1 LETSNINHS
10 WQQLGVYGFLPPV
23 SFDTGAFFVSAA
35 MGAGRRFMQN
45 RIRRWA
51 GRFRNALLNLP
62 DDVLQATFCRWACA
76 AGPTACRGLGLPPEP
91 QQWSATQ
98 VRHALNRLPPDYLV
112 RYVVQDLISTAKQ
125 RELAE
130 EFAGWGHTH
139 DLAGFMR
146 RGINEI
152 EQGAL
157 HARADRPPRSLRLVE
172 RLRRQMLATD
182 ERILEDFVAEHGDA
196 RRWASAGLPQ
206 MFFPGAANYRLGT
219 FLDVIDDMDTEHFA
233 SQVVVCLAPRPDLAY
248 QPAFLEDIRAELN
261 SVAHE
266 QRNAA

>member
-1 LETSNINHS
+1 
-10 WQQLGVYGFLPPV
+10 
-23 SFDTGAFFVSAA
+23 
-35 MGAGRRFMQN
+35 MQN

-51 GRFRNALLNLP
+51 GRFRNALLSLP
-62 DDVLQATFCRWACA
+62 DDVLLATFCRWACA
-76 AGPTACRGLGLPPEP
+76 AGPGACRGLGLPPDP
-91 QQWSATQ
+91 QQWSANQ
-98 VRHALNRLPPDYLV
+98 VRCALNRLPPDYLV
-112 RYVVQDLISTAKQ
+112 RHVVQDLISTAKQ
-125 RELAE
+125 GDLAE

-146 RGINEI
+146 RGINDI

-157 HARADRPPRSLRLVE
+157 HARARAGRPTRSLRLVE

-182 ERILEDFVAEHGDA
+182 ERVLEDFVAEHGDA

-219 FLDVIDDMDTEHFA
+219 FLDVIDDMDAEHFA
-233 SQVVVCLAPRPDLAY
+233 AQVVVCLAPRPDLAY

-261 SVAHE
+261 SIAHN